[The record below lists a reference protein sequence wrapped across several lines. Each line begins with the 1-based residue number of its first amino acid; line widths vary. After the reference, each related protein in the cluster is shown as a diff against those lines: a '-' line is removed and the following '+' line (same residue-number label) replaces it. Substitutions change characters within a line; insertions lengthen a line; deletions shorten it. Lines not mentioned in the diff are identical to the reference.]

1 MSAYIQIQKVRKF
14 FEGTTR
20 QIEALRDVN
29 LEVEAGEFMCLVGPS
44 GCGKS
49 TLVFIVAGLVSPS
62 GGAIRVGGAPV
73 HEPDPDRTV
82 VFQGDAVFPWMTV
95 AQNIGYGLQQT
106 NTAKREQEEIVH
118 HLVEL
123 VGLSGFRDAYP
134 KELSGGMKKRVDLA
148 RAYATNPTVLLMDE
162 PFGALDAITKEKMQE
177 DLMRLS
183 VTEND
188 RRRTVLFVT
197 HDLEEAIFLADR
209 VAVMTARPG
218 TIQVV
223 LDIPFARPRDAS
235 IKLSNEFQE
244 LRGHIRELLVEE
256 EAGET

>member
-1 MSAYIQIQKVRKF
+1 MSAFIQIENVQKS
-14 FEGTTR
+14 FEGTAR
-20 QIEALRDVN
+20 QIEALKDVN
-29 LEVEAGEFMCLVGPS
+29 LEVQAGEFMCLVGPS

-62 GGAIRVGGAPV
+62 GGAIQVGGAPV
-73 HEPDPDRTV
+73 QKPDPDRTV

-106 NTAKREQEEIVH
+106 NTAKQKQEDIVN
-118 HLVEL
+118 HLIDL

-183 VTEND
+183 VD
-188 RRRTVLFVT
+188 R
-197 HDLEEAIFLADR
+197 E
-209 VAVMTARPG
+209 
-218 TIQVV
+218 
-223 LDIPFARPRDAS
+223 
-235 IKLSNEFQE
+235 
-244 LRGHIRELLVEE
+244 
-256 EAGET
+256 

>member
-49 TLVFIVAGLVSPS
+49 TLVFIVAGLVAPS

-106 NTAKREQEEIVH
+106 NSTKREQEEIVH
-118 HLVEL
+118 HLIEL

-223 LDIPFARPRDAS
+223 LDIPFARPRDAA

>member
-1 MSAYIQIQKVRKF
+1 MFGRN
-14 FEGTTR
+14 
-20 QIEALRDVN
+20 LR
-29 LEVEAGEFMCLVGPS
+29 LW
-44 GCGKS
+44 KS

-62 GGAIRVGGAPV
+62 GGAVHVGGVPV
-73 HEPDPDRTV
+73 HEPDPARTV

-95 AQNIGYGLQQT
+95 AKNIGYGLQRT
-106 NTAKREQEEIVH
+106 NTPKQEQEKIVN
-118 HLVEL
+118 HLIDL
-123 VGLSGFRDAYP
+123 VGLSGFHDAYP

-183 VTEND
+183 VSETD
-188 RRRTVLFVT
+188 KRRTVLFVT

-209 VAVMTARPG
+209 VAVMTSRPG
-218 TIQVV
+218 TIQIV
-223 LDIPFARPRDAS
+223 LDIPFPRPRDAS

-244 LRGHIRELLVEE
+244 LRGYIRELLMAEE
-256 EAGET
+256 YET

>member
-1 MSAYIQIQKVRKF
+1 MSAYIQIKDVQKS
-14 FEGTTR
+14 FEGTAR

-29 LEVEAGEFMCLVGPS
+29 LEVQAGEFMCLVGPS

-62 GGAIRVGGAPV
+62 GGAVQVGGAPV

-106 NTAKREQEEIVH
+106 KTPKKEQDEIVT
-118 HLVEL
+118 HLINL

-183 VTEND
+183 VAEAD
-188 RRRTVLFVT
+188 RQRTVLFVT

-244 LRGHIRELLVEE
+244 LRGHIRELLVDVEDN
-256 EAGET
+256 ET

>member
-14 FEGTTR
+14 FEGTAR

-118 HLVEL
+118 HLIEL

>member
-1 MSAYIQIQKVRKF
+1 MSIWRFRPASSCVWSVPPVAANPR
-14 FEGTTR
+14 
-20 QIEALRDVN
+20 
-29 LEVEAGEFMCLVGPS
+29 
-44 GCGKS
+44 
-49 TLVFIVAGLVSPS
+49 LVFIVAGLVSPS
-62 GGAIRVGGAPV
+62 GGAIQVGGAPV

-106 NTAKREQEEIVH
+106 NTPKKEQEEIVT
-118 HLVEL
+118 HLIEL

-177 DLMRLS
+177 DLMQLS
-183 VTEND
+183 VTEAD
-188 RRRTVLFVT
+188 RQRTVLFVT

-209 VAVMTARPG
+209 VAVMTSRPG

-244 LRGHIRELLVEE
+244 LRGYIRELLVDEE
-256 EAGET
+256 ENKT

>member
-1 MSAYIQIQKVRKF
+1 MSAYIQIQDVRKF
-14 FEGTTR
+14 FEGTAR

-95 AQNIGYGLQQT
+95 AQNIEYGLRQT
-106 NTAKREQEEIVH
+106 NTAKREREEIVN
-118 HLVEL
+118 HLIDL

-235 IKLSNEFQE
+235 IKLSNEFQA

-256 EAGET
+256 EASET